1 MINGSGVR
9 RPDDMFDREAEW
21 ASLSRFATDATPG
34 ATLGVVTGRRRQGKS
49 FLLEAVCEQTGGL
62 YFQATEATEATEA
75 TAAES
80 LRRFG
85 AHLSEHVGALAPLAP
100 ST

>member
-62 YFQATEATEATEA
+62 YFQATEA
-75 TAAES
+75 ES